1 MIDVLLIDVCS
12 VLSEVQENL
21 LVYVMVSVYSAL
33 ETGDLERQLI
43 DVVLI
48 IVCSV
53 LSEVQENLLV
63 YVMVSVYSALE
74 TGDLERQLIDV
85 VLISVCSVR
94 GARKPAGVCN
104 GQCLLSP

>member
-1 MIDVLLIDVCS
+1 M
-12 VLSEVQENL
+12 
-21 LVYVMVSVYSAL
+21 
-33 ETGDLERQLI
+33 
-43 DVVLI
+43 
-48 IVCSV
+48 
-53 LSEVQENLLV
+53 QENLLV

-104 GQCLLSP
+104 GQCLLRESDLPEVSLKLEIWRGS